1 MAFEFAAANTA
12 GSAAAPTIASEEPFG
27 LTAKLRSIV
36 VGAAFAALSDWEGD
50 AVAAAEVVGT
60 AGDDGPPFRK
70 MVLRAG
76 ALEVTSV
83 ADAAVESENTL
94 EDDDEKDLR
103 VDDDAV
109 VAGALAVRV
118 ITSVL
123 TTVAVEVVTET
134 DSETVADVGL
144 VAETP
149 AKIEDSNADWV
160 DRGSSGE
167 SDDEKAAEE
176 GDADCESVDA
186 EKVAAVEDAIDI
198 DDDVVAVLEAAL
210 AELELAE
217 TKVDAT
223 LEADE

>member
-1 MAFEFAAANTA
+1 
-12 GSAAAPTIASEEPFG
+12 
-27 LTAKLRSIV
+27 
-36 VGAAFAALSDWEGD
+36 
-50 AVAAAEVVGT
+50 
-60 AGDDGPPFRK
+60 

-76 ALEVTSV
+76 ALEVTNV
-83 ADAAVESENTL
+83 ADAVAEESTL
-94 EDDDEKDLR
+94 EDDADEKDLS
-103 VDDDAV
+103 VDEDAV

-118 ITSVL
+118 MTSVL

-144 VAETP
+144 VAETL
-149 AKIEDSNADWV
+149 ANTEDRDADCV
-160 DRGSSGE
+160 DIGSSGG

-186 EKVAAVEDAIDI
+186 EKVAAVEDAIDV
-198 DDDVVAVLEAAL
+198 DVMLAVFEAAL

-217 TKVDAT
+217 TDVDAT

>member
-1 MAFEFAAANTA
+1 
-12 GSAAAPTIASEEPFG
+12 
-27 LTAKLRSIV
+27 
-36 VGAAFAALSDWEGD
+36 
-50 AVAAAEVVGT
+50 
-60 AGDDGPPFRK
+60 

-76 ALEVTSV
+76 ALEVTGV
-83 ADAAVESENTL
+83 ADAAVECESTF
-94 EDDDEKDLR
+94 EDDDEKDPR

-118 ITSVL
+118 MTSVL

-134 DSETVADVGL
+134 DSDTVVVADIWL
-144 VAETP
+144 VAETL
-149 AKIEDSNADWV
+149 AKIEDSDADWV

-186 EKVAAVEDAIDI
+186 ERLAAVEDAKDI
-198 DDDVVAVLEAAL
+198 DDVVAVLEAAL

-217 TKVDAT
+217 TKVDAM